1 MDQRHA
7 RSRALLDGAL
17 AAAPALAALWVAH
30 RGSPRVPFAPTALAD
45 RVIRLAPGG
54 VATAAIDRLHHA
66 AQPLLATALIGAFV
80 AVAAVASSRM
90 RSPGRTA
97 LLWGAALFAGGAATP
112 VEPSLP
118 GALAAAAVGGTL
130 YWIALSALRRP
141 GKPAPADLGRRR
153 ALVAI
158 GAFTTGML
166 VSAHPLGRAIGA
178 LAGRPR
184 GLRTSGLPRAP
195 TPSRPPFP
203 RIAGLTSEVTAV
215 ADHYVVDIDIDDP
228 VIDGPSWRL
237 HVGGLVERPLRPS
250 FVDLQR
256 DFSLAEEISVLT
268 CISNQVGGPLVGSS
282 RWAGVRMG
290 ELLARAGVRPGART
304 LVVGCADGYSA
315 GIPLTAARH
324 PSALLAI
331 AHDGQA
337 LTREHGFPCRL
348 RIPALYGMLNPK
360 WVTSIELV
368 DRPYLG
374 YWAQQGWSPN
384 AIVRTQSRIDT
395 PRRARL
401 GKPTWIAGVAW
412 AGIRGIRAVELSLDD
427 GRSWQPARIHKP
439 LAPWAWTQW
448 AYRWTPVE
456 PGSERAL
463 CRAVD
468 GTGAVQ
474 DPKPRPPHPSGASG
488 YHRINIHVT

>member
-1 MDQRHA
+1 MDERHA
-7 RSRALLDGAL
+7 RRRALLDGAI
-17 AAAPALAALWVAH
+17 AAAPALAAGWVAH
-30 RGSPRVPFAPTALAD
+30 RGSPRAPFAPTALAD
-45 RVIRLAPGG
+45 RVIRLAPGD

-66 AQPLLATALIGAFV
+66 AQPLLATGLVGAFV
-80 AVAAVASSRM
+80 AIAAVASSRM
-90 RSPGRTA
+90 RSPAHAG
-97 LLWGAALFAGGAATP
+97 LLWGAVLLAGGAATP

-118 GALAAAAVGGTL
+118 GALAAAAVGGGL

-141 GKPAPADLGRRR
+141 DQPEAADIGRRR
-153 ALVAI
+153 ALAAI
-158 GAFTTGML
+158 GAFTTGVL

-184 GLRTSGLPRAP
+184 ALRTGGLPRAP
-195 TPSRPPFP
+195 TPSRAPFP
-203 RIAGLTSEVTAV
+203 RIAGLTPETTST
-215 ADHYVVDIDIDDP
+215 ADHYIVDIDINDP

-237 HVGGLVERPLRPS
+237 HVGGLVERPLRPT
-250 FVDLQR
+250 FLDLQR
-256 DFSLAEEISVLT
+256 EFRLVEEISVLT

-282 RWAGVRMG
+282 RWEGVRLG

-315 GIPLTAARH
+315 GIPLAAARH

-331 AHDGQA
+331 AQDGAA

-374 YWAQQGWSPN
+374 YWAQQGWSPT
-384 AIVRTQSRIDT
+384 AIVRTESRIDT
-395 PRRARL
+395 PRRALL
-401 GKPTWIAGVAW
+401 GKPTWVAGVAW

-427 GRSWQPARIHKP
+427 GRSWQAARLHQP
-439 LAPWAWTQW
+439 LSRWAWTQW
-448 AYRWTPVE
+448 AYPWTPTRR
-456 PGSERAL
+456 GRQRAL
-463 CRAVD
+463 CRAID

-474 DPKPRPPHPSGASG
+474 DPKLRPPHPSGASG
-488 YHRINIHVT
+488 YHRVEIHVT